1 MVTKTRPVRE
11 RPIGTRQELSD
22 FILAKLNRNLSV
34 YLQTCQRC
42 GACANTCHYY
52 RATGD
57 PRMIPAYK
65 IERVRKLIERQRRG
79 MSRKLSFWIPS
90 GDGMEEEDLA
100 DLKDVVFGR
109 CTMCRRCT
117 LNCPM
122 GIDTAMIIR
131 AARGMLT
138 LAHKAPKG
146 LQDTVDIHILT
157 GNNMGIAEGEIVE
170 TAKWMEEELRRDI
183 GDPTA
188 EIPIDKKG
196 VRYMWVLNP
205 REVQFFPLLLQAQA
219 KIFHAAGESYTLSSK
234 AWDVTNYAL
243 FNGDDK
249 DATTIAGRVLAEAD
263 RLGVEA
269 ILCTE
274 CGHGMR
280 QLKYMA
286 PIWLKRNDFKVR
298 AFVEVVAE
306 YIEQRRIHLNRS
318 VNKDRVTYHDPCNQ
332 ARSGNYIEEPR
343 ILLRNSVMDFV
354 DLYPSGRD
362 NFCCGGGGGALTMT
376 EYRNWRLEA
385 AKVKAEQIKAT
396 GAKVVATSCHNC
408 IDQLSE
414 INRHYKLGVKVVNT
428 CELVANAIVL
438 PRRMFLSSGVP
449 VDIGNRGYLKEPSQ
463 WNSEVAQFIA
473 ANQGIG
479 ELGENQWRVL
489 QYVRQYISEHGAWPL
504 PQRIKSDLNLDVR
517 HLFPGDPEVVFK
529 VAGMA
534 EPESCITWSAEGMAG
549 DEILKI

>member
-1 MVTKTRPVRE
+1 
-11 RPIGTRQELSD
+11 
-22 FILAKLNRNLSV
+22 
-34 YLQTCQRC
+34 
-42 GACANTCHYY
+42 
-52 RATGD
+52 
-57 PRMIPAYK
+57 
-65 IERVRKLIERQRRG
+65 
-79 MSRKLSFWIPS
+79 
-90 GDGMEEEDLA
+90 
-100 DLKDVVFGR
+100 
-109 CTMCRRCT
+109 
-117 LNCPM
+117 
-122 GIDTAMIIR
+122 
-131 AARGMLT
+131 
-138 LAHKAPKG
+138 
-146 LQDTVDIHILT
+146 
-157 GNNMGIAEGEIVE
+157 
-170 TAKWMEEELRRDI
+170 
-183 GDPTA
+183 
-188 EIPIDKKG
+188 
-196 VRYMWVLNP
+196 
-205 REVQFFPLLLQAQA
+205 
-219 KIFHAAGESYTLSSK
+219 
-234 AWDVTNYAL
+234 
-243 FNGDDK
+243 
-249 DATTIAGRVLAEAD
+249 
-263 RLGVEA
+263 
-269 ILCTE
+269 
-274 CGHGMR
+274 MR